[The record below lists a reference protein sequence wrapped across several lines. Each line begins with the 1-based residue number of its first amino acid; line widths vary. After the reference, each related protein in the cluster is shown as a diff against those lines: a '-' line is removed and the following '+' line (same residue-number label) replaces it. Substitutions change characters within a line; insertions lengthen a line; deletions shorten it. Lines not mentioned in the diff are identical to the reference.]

1 MSNHR
6 LTEIIQSIA
15 DEADQHQVD
24 IHEILDSFSKQGFG
38 ILLILPCILLLIP
51 PIGAIPGVPFL
62 MGLLIALLSIQLIV
76 GVKQPWLPRKIMDV
90 KVKTKL
96 VKKSIN
102 GLLPFTRAVDKYTK
116 RRLQILF
123 TFPMINI
130 AACCCLCLSVLIMF
144 IGWIPFLP
152 FGVAAVVL
160 IFAVGLTVGDGL
172 FLAIGFGFTG
182 VVGLVV
188 SYFLS

>member
-1 MSNHR
+1 MSNHK
-6 LTEIIQSIA
+6 LTEIIESIA
-15 DEADQHQVD
+15 SEADQHQVD
-24 IHEILDSFSKQGFG
+24 VHEILDSFSKQGFG

-62 MGLLIALLSIQLIV
+62 MGLLIALLSIQLMV
-76 GVKQPWLPRKIMDV
+76 GVRQPWLPRKIMDV

-123 TFPMINI
+123 MFPMINI
-130 AACCCLCLSVLIMF
+130 AACCCLCLSVVIMF

-160 IFAVGLTVGDGL
+160 VFAVGLTVGDGL
-172 FLAIGFGFTG
+172 FLALGFGFTG
-182 VVGLVV
+182 IVGLIV
-188 SYFLS
+188 SYFFM